1 LCNNFQGFGKIGDK
15 AAIFMEEE
23 RRYQHMYEEGQDIN
37 EDRYEEWVKANGLK
51 WPPNNPTLFCTQVC
65 TTFLKNNICLTTRP

>member
-1 LCNNFQGFGKIGDK
+1 
-15 AAIFMEEE
+15 MEEE
-23 RRYQHMYEEGQDIN
+23 RRYQHMYEEGQDII

-65 TTFLKNNICLTTRP
+65 ITFLKNNICLTTRP